1 MDLKD
6 ISYIIAVCDH
16 KSISQAAQ
24 HLYISQPALSQQ
36 IHKIESQMG
45 KPLFTRSGH
54 TMVPTAVCRL
64 IAEQGRKLL
73 TERDMLMYAVHHLQE
88 TPEEELHFGMSP
100 FYARHLLPG
109 ILLYFQQNFP
119 QYTLSFL
126 DRGSSRVLEQEVL
139 DGRLDCCLVPMYPAH
154 PDLDY
159 ILIGRENIYLAVPR
173 DHPLNKMVSPDG
185 TIDIT
190 KTRDEL
196 FILHQDRD
204 KVAELQKK
212 LFAYAGFAPR
222 AIHSTSGWDV
232 IISFVRSGMCLGTI
246 TDLILGDYPAEDM
259 PCYYPIQ
266 NIDMSR
272 HFAFA
277 YRRGSVLTP
286 AMEKLLEVCKKEF
299 ALTKERA
306 HQKK

>member
-6 ISYIIAVCDH
+6 ISYILAVFNH

-24 HLYISQPALSQQ
+24 SLYISQPALSQQ
-36 IHKIESQMG
+36 IHKIELQLG

-54 TMVPTAVCRL
+54 TMLPTAACRL

-73 TERDMLMYAVHHLQE
+73 TERDMLMHAVHHLQE
-88 TPEEELHFGMSP
+88 TPEETLRFGMSP

-109 ILLYFQQNFP
+109 ILKHFQQNHP
-119 QYTLSFL
+119 QYTLNFL
-126 DRGSSRVLEQEVL
+126 DRGTSRTLEQDVI
-139 DGRLDCCLVPMYPAH
+139 DDKLDCCLVPMYPAH

-159 ILIGRENIYLAVPR
+159 LLIGKETIYLAVPR
-173 DHPLNKMVSPDG
+173 EHPLNQLVAPDG

-196 FILHQDRD
+196 FILHRDRD
-204 KVAELQKK
+204 KVSELQNK
-212 LFAYAGFAPR
+212 LFAYAGFTPR

-232 IISFVRSGMCLGTI
+232 VISFVRSGMCLGTI
-246 TDLILGDYPAEDM
+246 TELIIGDYPAEDM

-286 AMEKLLEVCKKEF
+286 AMEQLLEISKIEF
-299 ALTKERA
+299 ARTKART
-306 HQKK
+306 HIK

>member
-6 ISYIIAVCDH
+6 ISYILAVFNH

-24 HLYISQPALSQQ
+24 SLYISQPALSQQ
-36 IHKIESQMG
+36 IRKIELQLG

-54 TMVPTAVCRL
+54 TMIPTAACRV

-88 TPEEELHFGMSP
+88 TPEETLSFGMSP
-100 FYARHLLPG
+100 FYSRHLLPG
-109 ILLYFQQNFP
+109 IYKYFRKNHP
-119 QYTLSFL
+119 QYTLNFL
-126 DRGSSRVLEQEVL
+126 DRGNSFSLEQDVVE
-139 DGRLDCCLVPMYPAH
+139 GKLDCCLVPMYPAN
-154 PDLDY
+154 PDLEY
-159 ILIGRENIYLAVPR
+159 LLIGQETIYLAVPR
-173 DHPLNKMVSPDG
+173 EHPLNQLVSPDG

-196 FILHQDRD
+196 FILHRDRD
-204 KVAELQKK
+204 KVSELQKK
-212 LFAYAGFAPR
+212 LFAYAGFSPR
-222 AIHSTSGWDV
+222 AIHSASGWDV
-232 IISFVRSGMCLGTI
+232 VISFVRSGMCLGTV
-246 TDLILGDYPAEDM
+246 TELIVGDYPSDDM

-272 HFAFA
+272 HFALA

-286 AMEKLLEVCKKEF
+286 AMEKLLEISKAEF
-299 ALTKERA
+299 ARA
-306 HQKK
+306 KARTSAK